1 MHARIDVVID
11 FMNSAIGRKEKTYAA
26 CLSAIQMNAER
37 ICPLCAGVS
46 NNRKRERVLLCKAC
60 MRSLSIFRHAKQAN
74 VRFAVKVPNIPE
86 CTGFFGTA
94 RCVVFGVEVNYR
106 KATSRFCQVMRITM
120 LINA

>member
-1 MHARIDVVID
+1 MYAGIDIGID
-11 FMNSAIGRKEKTYAA
+11 FLNFAIGRQQKTYAA
-26 CLSAIQMNAER
+26 CLSVTQMNTKG
-37 ICPLCAGVS
+37 IGPLSAGVS